1 MGCGILF
8 ALALL
13 LFVVPASLEGPV
25 LVPISEGHG
34 LSRVDSVALV
44 PLLAGTALLTGGLWQ
59 RRQALDAALTRR
71 AWLARAGV
79 FTAGL
84 GLGAVVGG
92 GPGRRRGGRPVV
104 AVATYSPLN
113 YLQALCSTRIAS
125 PALN

>member
-84 GLGAVVGG
+84 GLGLLVASVFSFFWWWAIGAALLSAAVLAAAVVAA
-92 GPGRRRGGRPVV
+92 R
-104 AVATYSPLN
+104 S
-113 YLQALCSTRIAS
+113 
-125 PALN
+125 